1 MKVCHCT
8 LGNTQAC
15 FSCPNN
21 PAPPI
26 TVYTPFTGLA
36 TERIEF
42 GKQFR
47 KKTVDMGNGSFG
59 FEQNK
64 KVKTLEQRVEELEK
78 IIKSLE
84 KLVKRKEKQ
93 TKKL

>member
-15 FSCPNN
+15 LSCPGN

-47 KKTVDMGNGSFG
+47 KG
-59 FEQNK
+59 NK
-64 KVKTLEQRVEELEK
+64 KEVTLEQRVEELEK

-84 KLVKRKEKQ
+84 KLVKRNRKSKQ
-93 TKKL
+93 